1 MPTAPPPELLKIL
14 PDLMA
19 NLARLIREGAVVV
32 AGTDA
37 GIAPIKPHGVLPHGL
52 MHLAQLGMS
61 PAEAITAG
69 TSTAAQVCGLGDRK
83 GRVRP
88 GYDADLLA
96 VDGDPLT
103 DLAALL
109 RPVAVLVAGRPVVS
123 AARS

>member
-1 MPTAPPPELLKIL
+1 M
-14 PDLMA
+14 
-19 NLARLIREGAVVV
+19 V

-37 GIAPIKPHGVLPHGL
+37 GIAPVKPHGVLPHGL

-61 PAEAITAG
+61 PAEALTAG

-103 DLAALL
+103 DLTALL
-109 RPVAVLVAGRPVVS
+109 RPVAVLVAGRPVIT
-123 AARS
+123 AALS

>member
-1 MPTAPPPELLKIL
+1 M
-14 PDLMA
+14 
-19 NLARLIREGAVVV
+19 VV

-37 GIAPIKPHGVLPHGL
+37 GIAPVKPHGVLPHGL
-52 MHLAQLGMS
+52 LHLAQLGMS
-61 PAEAITAG
+61 PAEALTAG

-103 DLAALL
+103 DLDRAAAA
-109 RPVAVLVAGRPVVS
+109 RRRAGRPG
-123 AARS
+123 ARSSTAADVS

>member
-1 MPTAPPPELLKIL
+1 
-14 PDLMA
+14 
-19 NLARLIREGAVVV
+19 
-32 AGTDA
+32 
-37 GIAPIKPHGVLPHGL
+37 
-52 MHLAQLGMS
+52 MS

-103 DLAALL
+103 DLSVLL
-109 RPVAVLVAGRPVVS
+109 RPVAVLVAGRPIVS

>member
-1 MPTAPPPELLKIL
+1 MRSY
-14 PDLMA
+14 
-19 NLARLIREGAVVV
+19 ARLIREGAVLV

-37 GIAPIKPHGVLPHGL
+37 GIGPIKPHGVLPHGL
-52 MHLAQLGMS
+52 AQLVALGMS
-61 PAEAITAG
+61 PAEALTAG

-103 DLAALL
+103 DIGALL
-109 RPVAVLVAGRPVVS
+109 RPVAVLVAGRPVVT
-123 AARS
+123 AALS